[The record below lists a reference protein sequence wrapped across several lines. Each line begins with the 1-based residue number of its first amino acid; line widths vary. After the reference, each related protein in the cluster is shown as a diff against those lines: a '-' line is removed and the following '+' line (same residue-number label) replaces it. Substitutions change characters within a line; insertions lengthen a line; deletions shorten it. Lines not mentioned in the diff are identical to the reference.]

1 MRHLLNLPALTLLA
15 ATALSPAAHA
25 TMVIDAPCTT
35 MQSASGVSIEEC
47 AYFGN
52 VTYTVT
58 NGSEQE
64 LTAIAISTTAGA
76 DSWAWS
82 ETGGWHAA
90 WVSEATWNSTASLS
104 GAGNFATLF
113 GTGEHAA
120 FVYWTGELGIDGLP
134 SGAVGG
140 SGMGLAPESVGWF
153 GFQYGMPA
161 SEFVAFSGSS
171 SNGLA
176 GLDVAGA
183 SLTSAVPEPT
193 INALLLAGLVV
204 VGAALRRRR

>member
-15 ATALSPAAHA
+15 ATTLSPAAHA
-25 TMVIDAPCTT
+25 VVALPSCTT
-35 MQSASGVSIEEC
+35 MASSSGVSIEEC
-47 AYFGN
+47 AYFSGVN
-52 VTYTVT
+52 YTVS
-58 NGSEQE
+58 NGSDQE

-104 GAGNFATLF
+104 GAGSFATLF
-113 GTGEHAA
+113 GTDEHAA

-134 SGAVGG
+134 SGAVG
-140 SGMGLAPESVGWF
+140 SAVMGLAPEATGWF
-153 GFQYGMPA
+153 GFNFGMPA
-161 SEFVAFSGSS
+161 SEFVAFSGTS

-176 GLDVAGA
+176 GLNVAGA
-183 SLTSAVPEPT
+183 SLASAVPEPAT
-193 INALLLAGLVV
+193 NALLLGGLVV